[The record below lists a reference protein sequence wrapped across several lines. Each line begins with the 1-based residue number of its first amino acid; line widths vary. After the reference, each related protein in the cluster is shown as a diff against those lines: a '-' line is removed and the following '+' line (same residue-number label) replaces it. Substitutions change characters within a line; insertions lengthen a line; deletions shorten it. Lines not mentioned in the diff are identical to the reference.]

1 MTTNRREEILDAA
14 VEVFAERGY
23 RGASFDAIAERAGL
37 TRQGVLHYFPSKKK
51 LMVAILQHRE
61 DLARRHLVE
70 HLGQGQADEDEDVP
84 GKIAEI
90 VAFDHLNPALTQV
103 YSMLMAESIVQG
115 DGARQD
121 IQNHYRTLLEYMTE
135 QIAVRYGPVLGNG
148 LTPRAAATAMI
159 VMLDGI
165 QQQWL
170 LNQDETD
177 YPTIMRDVM
186 SVVLGPKPG

>member
-14 VEVFAERGY
+14 VEFFAERGY
-23 RGASFDAIAERAGL
+23 RGSSFDAVADRAGL

-51 LMVAILQHRE
+51 LMVAILQYRE
-61 DLARRHLVE
+61 DLCLRHLVQ
-70 HLGQGQADEDEDVP
+70 HLGEGHADEDEDVP

-90 VAFDHLNPALTQV
+90 VAFDHRNPALTQV

-115 DGARQD
+115 DGARQE
-121 IQNHYRTLLEYMTE
+121 IQDHYHTLLEYMTE
-135 QIAVRYGPVLGNG
+135 QIAALYGAVLPNG
-148 LTPRAAATAMI
+148 LTARATATAMM

-170 LNQDETD
+170 LNQDQTD
-177 YPTIMRDVM
+177 YPAIMRDVM
-186 SVVLGPKPG
+186 TVLLGTKP